1 MQNCSFGNNQ
11 DLDSDEEWPAL
22 SQTGG
27 EEEGEC
33 GTEVEV
39 DPDDEK
45 AIQIFM
51 NKNPPLRRT
60 LADIIMEKITEKQT
74 EVGTVM
80 SEISGRPL
88 PQLDP
93 RIIEVYKGVHKVL
106 SKYRSG
112 KLPKAFKIIPALSNW
127 EQVLYLTE
135 PETWTAAAMYQAT
148 RIFSSNLKERM
159 AQRFYNLVLLPRIR
173 DDIAEYKRLNFH
185 LYSALKKA
193 LFKPGAWFKGIL
205 IPLCESGTCT
215 LREAIIIGSILTKC
229 SIPVLHSRMELM
241 CLEDGRL
248 KSTPVNV
255 LAPSNF
261 STTIRARCDP
271 NLTGDIRTVQNLLAL
286 EKKHWSTHNYFG
298 TTQTDIQP
306 HMRRML
312 AEWMLQVC
320 EEQKCE
326 EEVIYTDNSITVSE
340 LLQWELMIVSRL
352 DWDLASVLP
361 SDFLEPILLRLPIV
375 PDSLQVLRKHTHSYI
390 ALAAIEFLLFLP
402 SIIVSACVMAAIQR
416 LNILHTPLSR
426 RALMEQLA
434 DFLAA
439 DVGSLQS
446 CLDQLEVILELS
458 FPSCPPETPEA
469 NVQGLP

>member
-1 MQNCSFGNNQ
+1 MPKVKKSKGGGGEKRGVTVALADQILQGDAVKASGRVKSRDRREEDEDEYVDERLSRKILEQARIQQEELQTEYGLGKPDIKKQPSTVLGSGSQ

-22 SQTGG
+22 GQAGG
-27 EEEGEC
+27 DDDGEC

-45 AIQIFM
+45 AIQMFM

-80 SEISGRPL
+80 SEVSGCPL

-93 RIIEVYKGVHKVL
+93 RITEVYKGVNKVL

-127 EQVLYLTE
+127 EQILYLTE

-159 AQRFYNLVLLPRIR
+159 AQRFYNLVLLPRVR

-229 SIPVLHSRMELM
+229 SIPVLHSSAAM
-241 CLEDGRL
+241 L
-248 KSTPVNV
+248 K
-255 LAPSNF
+255 
-261 STTIRARCDP
+261 
-271 NLTGDIRTVQNLLAL
+271 
-286 EKKHWSTHNYFG
+286 
-298 TTQTDIQP
+298 
-306 HMRRML
+306 L
-312 AEWMLQVC
+312 AEM
-320 EEQKCE
+320 E
-326 EEVIYTDNSITVSE
+326 YNGANSIFLR
-340 LLQWELMIVSRL
+340 LLL
-352 DWDLASVLP
+352 DKKYALPFRVLDALVAHFLRFRTEKRALPVLWHQSLLTLAQRYKADLASEQKVAL
-361 SDFLEPILLRLPIV
+361 LELIKI
-375 PDSLQVLRKHTHSYI
+375 QTHPQISPEVRRELVNSE
-390 ALAAIEFLLFLP
+390 ARDQETATP
-402 SIIVSACVMAAIQR
+402 VMA
-416 LNILHTPLSR
+416 
-426 RALMEQLA
+426 M
-434 DFLAA
+434 D
-439 DVGSLQS
+439 
-446 CLDQLEVILELS
+446 
-458 FPSCPPETPEA
+458 
-469 NVQGLP
+469 